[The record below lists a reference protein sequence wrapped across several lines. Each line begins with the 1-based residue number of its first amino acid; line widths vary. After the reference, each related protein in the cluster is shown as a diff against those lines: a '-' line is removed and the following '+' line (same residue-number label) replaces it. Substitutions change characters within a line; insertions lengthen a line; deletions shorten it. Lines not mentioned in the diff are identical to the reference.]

1 MKIYFSKTCIMCY
14 IYVAINN
21 EKGNVFYL
29 YEDINLSIMYIKS
42 FFSSFRDYKRDSS
55 IEKQ

>member
-1 MKIYFSKTCIMCY
+1 MLIY

-42 FFSSFRDYKRDSS
+42 FFSSFRDYKRDST